1 MFELR
6 QPIPTQVKKETM
18 TRKLITS
25 ALPYINGIKHLGNL
39 VGSML
44 PADIM
49 ARFLRQQGEEVL
61 YICGTDDHGAPAE
74 LGALKQ
80 GQTVEDYCEQSY
92 VIQKKI
98 YEDFNLSF
106 DYFGRTSSETNKA
119 VTQEIFTAIAQNG
132 YIFEDTIK
140 QFYSEAD
147 QRFLADRY
155 IEGECP
161 KCGFADARGDQCD
174 GCGSLLNPTDLI
186 EPRSALSGSK
196 ALEITE
202 TRHLFLNLEQ
212 LTERVEQWINKHP
225 HWPSTV
231 SGIAHKWLKEGLKPR
246 CITRDLSWGVP
257 VPKTGFE
264 DKVFYVWFD
273 APIGYISMTK
283 EWAAQQGDP
292 DAWQQWWQRPEDVT
306 LIQFMA
312 KDNVPFHTV
321 FWPAMMMGTEQNW
334 VYAHQIKGVNWLTY
348 EGDKFSTSRQKGV
361 FTDKAL
367 SLFPAD
373 YWRYCLFAMMP
384 ETNDADFSFAAMAQ
398 IINKDLADSLGNF
411 NSRVCKLIEKNYAS
425 TLPEGFSPD
434 PTLIEEITDL
444 VKTYESHMHAIEFR
458 KAGVTLRK
466 MWALGNE
473 YVHKNE
479 PWKVVK
485 SDLAQAANILKNS
498 LYLLN
503 IYSCALAPI
512 APDTAKA
519 IRQQLPV
526 DPADIPPAHTA
537 LASDWLEPSV
547 AIQPNKAAL
556 IQKIAQET
564 IESLTEQFA
573 GTATT

>member
-1 MFELR
+1 M
-6 QPIPTQVKKETM
+6 KK
-18 TRKLITS
+18 KLITS

-74 LGALKQ
+74 LGALKA
-80 GQTVEDYCEQSY
+80 GKNVADYCHESY
-92 VIQKKI
+92 EIQKKI
-98 YEDFNLSF
+98 YEHFNISF
-106 DYFGRTSSETNKA
+106 DYFGQSSSATNKA
-119 VTQEIFTAIAQNG
+119 VTQDIFTAIEENG

-140 QFYSEAD
+140 QFYSATD
-147 QRFLADRY
+147 QRFLPDRY

-161 KCGFADARGDQCD
+161 KCGFPGARGDQCD

-186 EPRSALSGSK
+186 NPRSALSGSK
-196 ALEITE
+196 DLKITQ
-202 TRHLFLNLEQ
+202 TRHLFLNLAQ
-212 LTERVEQWINKHP
+212 LSERVAQWIDRHP

-257 VPKTGFE
+257 VPKAGFE

-273 APIGYISMTK
+273 APIGYISMTQ
-283 EWAAQQGDP
+283 EWAKQTDTP
-292 DAWQQWWQRPEDVT
+292 SAWQDWWQQPEEVE

-321 FWPAMMMGTEQNW
+321 FWPAMMMGTEQKW
-334 VYAHQIKGVNWLTY
+334 VYAHHIKGVNWLTY

-367 SLFPAD
+367 TLFPAD
-373 YWRYCLFAMMP
+373 YWRYTLFAMMP

-411 NSRVCKLIEKNYAS
+411 NSRICKLVEKNYANA
-425 TLPEGFSPD
+425 LPAHFTKDNELHQAIS
-434 PTLIEEITDL
+434 EL
-444 VKTYESHMHAIEFR
+444 VAEYERQLHAIEFR
-458 KAGVTLRK
+458 KAGTILRK

-479 PWKVVK
+479 PWKIVK
-485 SDLAQAANILKNS
+485 QDLAQAANILKNS

-512 APDTAKA
+512 APNTAQSL
-519 IRQQLPV
+519 RQQLPV
-526 DPADIPPAHTA
+526 DQTQMPPAHEA
-537 LASDWLEPSV
+537 LDSTWLETSV
-547 AIQPNKAAL
+547 TINPNKTAL
-556 IQKIAQET
+556 IQKIMPDVVET
-564 IESLTEQFA
+564 LTQQFS
-573 GTATT
+573 GTPNA